1 MRRGRLDVTTL
12 LPSAPTPDRLDGN
25 GTCPMIL
32 PNPQSEA
39 ARPEPG
45 EDVLRTF
52 NEWLA
57 KDRSLGQNYIP
68 PQAPQSEKQDKP
80 DGQFKP
86 RPSVIRRAFRT
97 LAFEVVAVIIAFSG
111 IIWQSQIRDMGNGAR
126 SLHASITAPP
136 TGSSPSVS
144 TSPNQTILDSSA
156 NAATQNATPRQATP
170 SLSGARQ
177 VSEEHGAMRKQIE
190 DLTAKVDAIH
200 NIVDQ
205 LATNQEQLEQAIA
218 AIRADEDSVT
228 QKLLSET
235 SNPSA
240 VHTTPHSKTL
250 GVHSPTRP
258 APAGH
263 SVGPPLPLH

>member
-1 MRRGRLDVTTL
+1 
-12 LPSAPTPDRLDGN
+12 
-25 GTCPMIL
+25 MIL

-39 ARPEPG
+39 TRPEPG
-45 EDVLRTF
+45 EEVLRTF

-80 DGQFKP
+80 EGQFKP

-97 LAFEVVAVIIAFSG
+97 LAFGVVAVIIAFIG
-111 IIWQSQIRDMGNGAR
+111 IIWQSQIRDMGNGR
-126 SLHASITAPP
+126 GLCTPQP

-144 TSPNQTILDSSA
+144 TSQNQTILDSSA
-156 NAATQNATPRQATP
+156 NAATQNAAPRQATP
-170 SLSGARQ
+170 SSSGAQQ
-177 VSEEHGAMRKQIE
+177 VSEEHGAIRKQIE

-235 SNPSA
+235 SDPSA

-250 GVHSPTRP
+250 GVHSPSRP